1 MLNSDTHITH
11 NNLLKS
17 ILLSISLPI
26 TVSLV
31 FVILQSTI
39 YSPPPASTLSTFFVN
54 LFYCHHSPSSFLQYS
69 LLLPMP
75 THLTL
80 HSPALSALSSPDPP
94 PTLCLRTFHPLRS
107 FSSRF
112 SPLFLHPLT
121 LFVLSA
127 LCSLLSKSA
136 LAALADLPP
145 YSPLPPAFLHSFH
158 SVSAPSQSF
167 AHTALFVFSA
177 LYSPSPFSPPSSL
190 DSLSHISLHTPS
202 SSSSH
207 ILITYPASNRT

>member
-17 ILLSISLPI
+17 ILLSISLSI

-31 FVILQSTI
+31 FVTLQSTI

-80 HSPALSALSSPDPP
+80 HSSALSALSSPDPP
-94 PTLCLRTFHPLRS
+94 PTLCLRTLRPLRS
-107 FSSRF
+107 FSSLSLSSRF
-112 SPLFLHPLT
+112 SPLSLQPLT

-127 LCSLLSKSA
+127 LS
-136 LAALADLPP
+136 
-145 YSPLPPAFLHSFH
+145 
-158 SVSAPSQSF
+158 
-167 AHTALFVFSA
+167 
-177 LYSPSPFSPPSSL
+177 SPSPHPPLSPICLHTHRSLQPFSILSTPFLLPLHPSLTPLPSFSP
-190 DSLSHISLHTPS
+190 LSTPRLCSLHPPPS
-202 SSSSH
+202 IHS
-207 ILITYPASNRT
+207 LIFLSTQPLPSPSTS